1 MVQNK
6 KGGSGGKKVAR
17 KNVGGGNAS
26 SQDVRRIT
34 DPGEMYAVVSKIY
47 SNRRCDVIGT
57 DGNTY
62 NCNVRGKF
70 LKGRRGNASMAV
82 GVWLMVGFY
91 EWEVRS
97 DGSKN
102 CDLLEIYTAV
112 EKDKL
117 RQLEGRKLDA
127 IMHVGDMTGTE
138 NDCTFSNFHIEKDTE
153 KGEADEEE
161 ESSSEEDNNSDDDIK
176 KGKKAVVAAVPIPP
190 QKKETSREQMD
201 WLAVDERDI

>member
-17 KNVGGGNAS
+17 KNMGGGNAG

-34 DPGEMYAVVSKIY
+34 DPGEMYAVVAKIY

-57 DGNTY
+57 DGKTY

-70 LKGRRGNASMAV
+70 LKGSRGNASLMV
-82 GVWLMVGFY
+82 GTWLIVGFY

-127 IMHVGDMTGTE
+127 IMHVGDMAGTE
-138 NDCTFSNFHIEKDTE
+138 NDCTFSNFHIEE
-153 KGEADEEE
+153 EAA
-161 ESSSEEDNNSDDDIK
+161 SSEEDIASDDIK
-176 KGKKAVVAAVPIPP
+176 KDKKADIVVSVPLPP
-190 QKKETSREQMD
+190 QKKETPREQMD
-201 WLAVDERDI
+201 WLAVDVRDI

>member
-17 KNVGGGNAS
+17 KNVGGGNAG

-70 LKGRRGNASMAV
+70 LKGRRGNASMAI

-102 CDLLEIYTAV
+102 CDLLEIYTAA

-127 IMHVGDMTGTE
+127 IMHVGDMAGTE
-138 NDCTFSNFHIEKDTE
+138 NDCTFSNFHIE
-153 KGEADEEE
+153 EEE
-161 ESSSEEDNNSDDDIK
+161 ASSSSGDDDDDIK
-176 KGKKAVVAAVPIPP
+176 EKKAVIAMPLPP

-201 WLAVDERDI
+201 WLTVDERDI

>member
-17 KNVGGGNAS
+17 KNVGGGNAG

-70 LKGRRGNASMAV
+70 LKGRRGNASMAI

-102 CDLLEIYTAV
+102 CDLLEIYTAA

-127 IMHVGDMTGTE
+127 IMHVGDMAGTE
-138 NDCTFSNFHIEKDTE
+138 NDCTFSNFHIEEEE
-153 KGEADEEE
+153 KGEDEA
-161 ESSSEEDNNSDDDIK
+161 SSSSGDDDDDDIK
-176 KGKKAVVAAVPIPP
+176 EKKPVVAMPLPP

-201 WLAVDERDI
+201 WLTVDERDI

>member
-17 KNVGGGNAS
+17 KNVGGGNAG

-70 LKGRRGNASMAV
+70 LKGRRGNASMAI

-102 CDLLEIYTAV
+102 CDLLEIYTAA

-127 IMHVGDMTGTE
+127 IMHVGDMAGTE
-138 NDCTFSNFHIEKDTE
+138 NDCTFSNFHIEEE
-153 KGEADEEE
+153 KGEDEA
-161 ESSSEEDNNSDDDIK
+161 SSSSGDDDDDIK
-176 KGKKAVVAAVPIPP
+176 EKKAVVVMPLPP

-201 WLAVDERDI
+201 WLTVDERDI

>member
-17 KNVGGGNAS
+17 KNVGGGNAG

-82 GVWLMVGFY
+82 GVLLMVGFY

-127 IMHVGDMTGTE
+127 IMHVGDMAGTE
-138 NDCTFSNFHIEKDTE
+138 NDCTFSSFHIEKNTDN
-153 KGEADEEE
+153 KGEEDEE
-161 ESSSEEDNNSDDDIK
+161 ESSSEEDNDSDDDIK
-176 KGKKAVVAAVPIPP
+176 KEKKAVVAAVPLPP

-201 WLAVDERDI
+201 WLTVDERDI

>member
-17 KNVGGGNAS
+17 KNVGGGNAG

-70 LKGRRGNASMAV
+70 LKGRRGNASMAI

-102 CDLLEIYTAV
+102 CDLLEIYTAA

-127 IMHVGDMTGTE
+127 IMHVGDMAGTE
-138 NDCTFSNFHIEKDTE
+138 NDCTFSNFHIEEEE
-153 KGEADEEE
+153 KGEDEA
-161 ESSSEEDNNSDDDIK
+161 SSSSGDDDDDDIK
-176 KGKKAVVAAVPIPP
+176 EKKPVVAMPLPP

>member
-17 KNVGGGNAS
+17 KNVGGGNAG

-70 LKGRRGNASMAV
+70 LKGRRGNASMAI

-102 CDLLEIYTAV
+102 CDLLEIYTAA

-127 IMHVGDMTGTE
+127 IMHVGDMAGTE
-138 NDCTFSNFHIEKDTE
+138 NDCTFSNFHIEEE
-153 KGEADEEE
+153 KGEDEA
-161 ESSSEEDNNSDDDIK
+161 SSSSGDDDDDDIK
-176 KGKKAVVAAVPIPP
+176 EKKAVVVMPLPP

>member
-17 KNVGGGNAS
+17 KNVGGGNAG

-70 LKGRRGNASMAV
+70 LKGRRGNASMAI

-102 CDLLEIYTAV
+102 CDLLEIYTAA

-127 IMHVGDMTGTE
+127 IMHVGDMAGTE
-138 NDCTFSNFHIEKDTE
+138 NDCTFSNFHIE
-153 KGEADEEE
+153 EEE
-161 ESSSEEDNNSDDDIK
+161 ASSSSGDDDDDDIK
-176 KGKKAVVAAVPIPP
+176 EKKAVVAMPLPP

-201 WLAVDERDI
+201 WLTVDERDI

>member
-17 KNVGGGNAS
+17 KNMGGGNAG

-34 DPGEMYAVVSKIY
+34 DPGEMYAVVAKIY

-57 DGNTY
+57 DGKTY

-70 LKGRRGNASMAV
+70 LKGRSGNASLMI
-82 GVWLMVGFY
+82 GTWLIVGFY

-127 IMHVGDMTGTE
+127 IMHVGDMAGTE
-138 NDCTFSNFHIEKDTE
+138 NDCTFSNFHIEE
-153 KGEADEEE
+153 EAA
-161 ESSSEEDNNSDDDIK
+161 SSEEDIDSDDIK
-176 KGKKAVVAAVPIPP
+176 KDKKADFVVSVPLPP
-190 QKKETSREQMD
+190 QKKETPREQMD
-201 WLAVDERDI
+201 WLAVDVRDI

>member
-17 KNVGGGNAS
+17 KNVGGGNAG

-70 LKGRRGNASMAV
+70 LKGRRGNASMAI

-102 CDLLEIYTAV
+102 CDLLEIYTAA

-127 IMHVGDMTGTE
+127 IMHVGDMAGTE
-138 NDCTFSNFHIEKDTE
+138 NDCTFSNFHIE
-153 KGEADEEE
+153 
-161 ESSSEEDNNSDDDIK
+161 EEDEASLSSDDDDDIK
-176 KGKKAVVAAVPIPP
+176 EKKPVVAMPLPP

>member
-17 KNVGGGNAS
+17 KNMGGGNAG

-57 DGNTY
+57 DGKTY

-70 LKGRRGNASMAV
+70 LKGRRGNASMAI
-82 GVWLMVGFY
+82 GVWLIVGFY

-102 CDLLEIYTAV
+102 CDLLEIYTPS

-117 RQLEGRKLDA
+117 KQLEGRKLDA
-127 IMHVGDMTGTE
+127 IMHVGDMAGTE
-138 NDCTFSNFHIEKDTE
+138 NDCAFSNFHIDEGAE
-153 KGEADEEE
+153 VKGAEEDEAASSSDEET
-161 ESSSEEDNNSDDDIK
+161 DDDDVVKIK
-176 KGKKAVVAAVPIPP
+176 KVNVPVPLPP
-190 QKKETSREQMD
+190 KKKETSREQMD
-201 WLAVDERDI
+201 WLTVDERDI

>member
-17 KNVGGGNAS
+17 KNVGGGNAG

-70 LKGRRGNASMAV
+70 LKGRRGNASMAI

-102 CDLLEIYTAV
+102 CDLLEIYTAA

-127 IMHVGDMTGTE
+127 IMHVGDMAGTE
-138 NDCTFSNFHIEKDTE
+138 NDCTFSNFHIEEE
-153 KGEADEEE
+153 KGEDEA
-161 ESSSEEDNNSDDDIK
+161 SSSSGDDDDDDIK
-176 KGKKAVVAAVPIPP
+176 EKKAVVVMPLPP

-201 WLAVDERDI
+201 WLTVDERDI

>member
-6 KGGSGGKKVAR
+6 KGGSGGQKVAR
-17 KNVGGGNAS
+17 KNVGGGNAG

-70 LKGRRGNASMAV
+70 LKGRRGNASMAI

-102 CDLLEIYTAV
+102 CDLLEIYTAA

-127 IMHVGDMTGTE
+127 IMHVGDMAGTE
-138 NDCTFSNFHIEKDTE
+138 NDCTFSNFHIE
-153 KGEADEEE
+153 EEE
-161 ESSSEEDNNSDDDIK
+161 ASSSSGDDDDDIK
-176 KGKKAVVAAVPIPP
+176 EKKAVVVMPLPP

-201 WLAVDERDI
+201 WLAIDERDI

>member
-17 KNVGGGNAS
+17 KNVGGGNAG

-70 LKGRRGNASMAV
+70 LKGRRGNASMAI

-102 CDLLEIYTAV
+102 CDLLEIYTAA

-127 IMHVGDMTGTE
+127 IMHVGDMAGTE
-138 NDCTFSNFHIEKDTE
+138 NDCTFSNFHIEEEE
-153 KGEADEEE
+153 KGEDEA
-161 ESSSEEDNNSDDDIK
+161 SSSSGDDDDDDIK
-176 KGKKAVVAAVPIPP
+176 EKKPVVAMPLPP

-201 WLAVDERDI
+201 WLAVEERDI

>member
-17 KNVGGGNAS
+17 KNVGGGNAG

-70 LKGRRGNASMAV
+70 LKGRRGNASMAI

-102 CDLLEIYTAV
+102 CDLLEIYTAA

-117 RQLEGRKLDA
+117 RQLEGRKLAA
-127 IMHVGDMTGTE
+127 IMHVGDMAGTE
-138 NDCTFSNFHIEKDTE
+138 NDCTFSNFHIE
-153 KGEADEEE
+153 EEE
-161 ESSSEEDNNSDDDIK
+161 ASLSSDDDDDIK
-176 KGKKAVVAAVPIPP
+176 EKKPVVAMPLPP

>member
-17 KNVGGGNAS
+17 KNVGGGNAG

-82 GVWLMVGFY
+82 GVLLMVGFY

-127 IMHVGDMTGTE
+127 IMHVGDMAGTE
-138 NDCTFSNFHIEKDTE
+138 NDCTFSSFHIEKNTE

-201 WLAVDERDI
+201 WLTVDERDI